1 MTRPTVLEPPQRSRV
16 AFGPMT
22 DRVVEAVRRWHDDE
36 RHEGVFEFC
45 TERPCGDVL
54 EVLG

>member
-1 MTRPTVLEPPQRSRV
+1 MTRPTVLEPPQRSWI
-16 AFGPMT
+16 AADPMT